1 MAVNSFNSLLRMVCS
16 SFYNENKEMKEV
28 KSIVGYVLNEQAQGL
43 LVSLVKL
50 CMETDYFKPD
60 TKEYLTNKYK
70 TIRTVSGVDGCANNK
85 HTSRS
90 RINYDLSKLRAVLGE
105 GSLDIIIKQPHAD
118 LTSYI
123 SKINELL
130 KKHEHKSLLDNL
142 TIKYPKT
149 DDICREFDKD
159 SIFTLLRIARFQ
171 SKKGRMIDE
180 NELTSDMV
188 AYVNY
193 LENNKD
199 SLQGDDLE
207 IYQTLCEW
215 LG

>member
-16 SFYNENKEMKEV
+16 SVYNEDKEVKEV
-28 KSIVGYVLNEQAQGL
+28 KSIAGYALSEQAQGL

-50 CMETDYFKPD
+50 CMLTDYFKPD

-70 TIRTVSGVDGCANNK
+70 TIRTVSGADGCASNK

-105 GSLDIIIKQPHAD
+105 DSLDVIVKQYDAD

-142 TIKYPKT
+142 LIKYPKT
-149 DDICREFDKD
+149 NDICREIDND
-159 SIFTLLRIARFQ
+159 SIFTLLRIARLQ
-171 SKKGRMIDE
+171 SKKGRLIDE

-199 SLQGDDLE
+199 SLRGDDLE
-207 IYQTLCEW
+207 VYQALCEW